1 MFDRLKYLYS
11 IGRTIDIGSP
21 VKLTEAGL
29 TLAVG
34 KGWINEVKKL
44 AIIQGINTPTI

>member
-1 MFDRLKYLYS
+1 MYERLKYLYS
-11 IGRTIDIGSP
+11 IGRTIDIGSH

-34 KGWINEVKKL
+34 KAWIDEVKKL
-44 AIIQGINTPTI
+44 AIMA